1 MKKVIILYIYFFLYC
16 SQLSFAK
23 DDSYIIRRAYIHIL
37 GIVPTEE
44 EIDWYCIYNKNGYEL
59 AIKWLVSK
67 NNEFE
72 EKKLP
77 RELLLTKNKILLS
90 KYELNKIILYIS
102 GDYNKQ
108 ITDQNIR
115 EASLKIISNSK
126 LTALNNLDVIDNITN
141 KLMCRSTNV
150 NEANLLLRKLNYF
163 LENKNENDAWLEI
176 FNEILNLEDVKNK

>member
-1 MKKVIILYIYFFLYC
+1 MKKVIMLYIYFFLNC

-37 GIVPTEE
+37 GIIPTEE

-67 NNEFE
+67 NKAFE

-77 RELLLTKNKILLS
+77 REFFLTKNKTLLS
-90 KYELNKIILYIS
+90 KDELNKIILYIS
-102 GDYNKQ
+102 GDYDKQ
-108 ITDQNIR
+108 ITEQNIK
-115 EASLKIISNSK
+115 ESSLKIIHNSK
-126 LTALNNLDVIDNITN
+126 LTALNDLEIIDNITN
-141 KLMCRSTNV
+141 KLMCRSTNI
-150 NEANLLLRKLNYF
+150 NEANFLLGKLNFF
-163 LENKNENDAWLEI
+163 LKIKNENDAWLEI